1 MANTSPL
8 ARVDGR
14 PLDALRPISF
24 ETGVIAHH
32 RGSVMVSFGGTKVLC
47 VATAEERVPPHR
59 KESGGGWVT
68 AEYAM
73 LPGSTHDRK
82 PRERQKQDGRSVEI
96 QRLIGRALRNV
107 VDMDVIGQ
115 RQITVDCDVI
125 QADGGTRTASIT
137 GGFIALALCI
147 HDLQQSKLPM
157 KAKTVRDAL
166 KAQVAAVS
174 LGVLDGSVL
183 TDLCYDEDKR
193 AETDLNL
200 VARSD
205 GGIVE
210 VQGTA
215 EGAPLHRKALD
226 LLVDQGLVA
235 IDRLCALQ
243 REALGDLWR

>member
-1 MANTSPL
+1 MTTSTSI
-8 ARVDGR
+8 ARIDGR
-14 PLDALRPISF
+14 SVLALRPITF

-32 RGSVMVSFGGTKVLC
+32 KGSVMVSFGQTKVLC

-82 PRERQKQDGRSVEI
+82 QRERQKQDGRSVEI

-107 VDMDVIGQ
+107 VDMDVIGP

-137 GGFIALALCI
+137 GGFVALALCL
-147 HDLQQSKLPM
+147 HHLQQKKLPM

-174 LGVLDGSVL
+174 LGVLDGGVF
-183 TDLCYDEDKR
+183 TDLCFEEDKR

-215 EGAPLHRKALD
+215 EGAPLHRKELD
-226 LLVDQGLVA
+226 QLVDQGLAA
-235 IDRLCALQ
+235 IEHLCALQ
-243 REALGDLWR
+243 RDALGDIWR

>member
-1 MANTSPL
+1 MSTP
-8 ARVDGR
+8 RPDGR
-14 PLDALRPISF
+14 SATSLRPISF
-24 ETGVIAHH
+24 QTGYIAHH
-32 RGSVMVSFGGTKVLC
+32 PGSVLVSFGDTKVLC

-107 VDMDVIGQ
+107 VDMDAIGP
-115 RQITVDCDVI
+115 RQINVDCDVI

-137 GGFIALALCI
+137 GGFVALALCI
-147 HDLQQSKLPM
+147 ADLQRRKMPM
-157 KAKTVRDAL
+157 KAKSLRDAL
-166 KAQVAAVS
+166 SAQVAAVS
-174 LGVLDGSVL
+174 LGVVGHGGASVVV
-183 TDLCYDEDKR
+183 TDLNYAEDKN

-205 GGIVE
+205 GGLIE

-215 EGAPLHRKALD
+215 EGKPLTRGELD
-226 LLVDQGLVA
+226 VLVDQGLAA
-235 IDRLCALQ
+235 IAELHALQ
-243 REALGDLWR
+243 REALAGVWA